1 MSNFDKEVFKN
12 KKFSDILEEI
22 YTNQKQ
28 KQKQISGLI
37 NELKHLINDIG
48 DATLIV
54 PLIKEYMDIGVK
66 NDDALVRMA
75 TIIQRHL
82 NSNGSGDEGLGISE
96 EEKRQLLAEVDKLG
110 KNNGSK

>member
-1 MSNFDKEVFKN
+1 MANFNQEIFN
-12 KKFSDILEEI
+12 GKKFSDILEEI
-22 YTNQKQ
+22 YTNQKK
-28 KQKQISGLI
+28 KQKQVTSLI
-37 NELKHLINDIG
+37 QELKHLINDVG

-82 NSNGSGDEGLGISE
+82 NSNGGEGDSLGITD
-96 EEKRQLLAEVDKLG
+96 EEKKQLLAEVEKL
-110 KNNGSK
+110 NNGSK

>member
-12 KKFSDILEEI
+12 KNFSDILEEI

-75 TIIQRHL
+75 TIVQRHL
-82 NSNGSGDEGLGISE
+82 NSNGGGDDSIGISE
-96 EEKRQLLAEVDKLG
+96 EEKRQLLAEVKKLNDDT
-110 KNNGSK
+110 K